1 MIKSAVQGHI
11 SRAVR
16 TTSALAM
23 ATYLVVGASAAAA
36 QSSASPFTTG
46 YRYDD
51 QGRQTG
57 VILPDP
63 DGPGGPLPFPATRN
77 TYDGNGNLTL
87 VETGQLS
94 AWQDETVL
102 PSQWSGFTVT
112 QRTRFQYDDWGRKVR
127 TSIEGSDGATYQVTQ
142 TSYDTIFGKPQCTA
156 IRMNPAV
163 FNQLP
168 GDACALGAEGTQ
180 GPDRITKNTYDQ
192 FGRVTVVKRA
202 VGTSLEQAY
211 ATYSYAYGAFV
222 DLDNPDS
229 VTDANGNKTTMEY
242 GGSVFSKISKMTFPS
257 PTSKGQVNANDYE
270 SYQYDANGNRTQ
282 LRKRD
287 GQVLTYGYDALG
299 RMTSKSG
306 ATTPAVSY
314 TYDLR
319 GLQTSAKFTSTG
331 RGITNSFDGFGRQA
345 STSNDMDGT
354 ARTLTFQNDADGNR
368 TVTWFPDGQFFI
380 YDYDGLNRWTGIR
393 ENGGTAV
400 YNMAFDAQGRR
411 AGGTRGAVRS
421 TYGYDAISR
430 LASMTD
436 DLAGT
441 AQDVT
446 LGFSYNPASQI
457 TTRTRSN
464 DAYRFTGYVNVDRSY
479 AANGLNQYT
488 TVGGKTFGYDANGN
502 LTSDGTTSFG
512 YDSENRLVS
521 TSAGASLT
529 YDPLGRLYQV
539 SGGSAGTTRFLYD
552 GDQLVAEYGS
562 NGALLRRYVHG
573 TGDDDPQL
581 WYEGSGLGDR
591 RSLQTDHQGSVVSV
605 ADAGGGATIYSYDEF
620 GIPGGNQTARF
631 QYTGQAWL
639 PEIGMYYY
647 KARIYSPTLGRFLQV
662 DPVGYTDQM
671 NTYAYVG
678 NDPLNRNDPTG
689 KYACNIKATGCKEAL
704 AKQAKAISDAKKTVG
719 EIRQIIAAL
728 KSGKSLSSSL
738 ANTAARLDKYIGA
751 GTSGNAGTLE
761 KLVIRGN
768 QAIAGLQS
776 YRNLEVKDDSTFAGN
791 AMGPNK
797 FSVTPSASVGVF
809 FHEALHESSYG
820 FEGGL
825 RQVTDLPSTPG
836 VGRYGAQAAA
846 GLAQLEGASATL
858 NNANA
863 LTYAFGFIP

>member
-1 MIKSAVQGHI
+1 MIKIAVQPSI
-11 SRAVR
+11 LRAVR

-23 ATYLVVGASAAAA
+23 ATYLVVGAAAAAA

-51 QGRQTG
+51 QGRQAG

-63 DGPGGPLPFPATRN
+63 DGPGGTLPFPATRN

-94 AWQDETVL
+94 AWQDETIL

-112 QRTRFQYDDWGRKVR
+112 QRTRFQYDDWGRKTR
-127 TSIEGSDGATYQVTQ
+127 TSIEGADGVTYQVTQ
-142 TSYDTIFGKPQCTA
+142 ISYDSIFGKPECTA
-156 IRMNPAV
+156 VRMNPAV
-163 FNQLP
+163 FNQLSS
-168 GDACALGAEGTQ
+168 DACAVGPEGSQ

-192 FGRVTVVKRA
+192 FGRVTVVKRG
-202 VGTSLEQAY
+202 VGTSLEQNY
-211 ATYSYAYGAFV
+211 ATYVYTYSGQLN
-222 DLDNPDS
+222 LDNPDS
-229 VTDANGNKTTMEY
+229 VTDANGNKTAMEY
-242 GGSVFSKISKMTFPS
+242 GGSVFSKITKMTFPS
-257 PTSKGQVNANDYE
+257 PASKGQVNANDYE

-282 LRKRD
+282 LRKRG
-287 GQVLTYGYDALG
+287 GQILKFGYDALG
-299 RMTSKSG
+299 RMTSKG
-306 ATTPAVSY
+306 GTTIPDVSY

-331 RGITNSFDGFGRQA
+331 RGITNGFDGFGRQT

-354 ARTLTFQNDADGNR
+354 ARTLTFQSDADGNR

-380 YDYDGLNRWTGIR
+380 YDYDGLNRWIQIR
-393 ENGGTAV
+393 ENGNASV
-400 YNMAFDAQGRR
+400 FVNQWDAQGRR
-411 AGGTRGAVRS
+411 AWSNRGAVRS

-430 LASMTD
+430 VASLTD

-446 LGFSYNPASQI
+446 LGLSYNPASQI

-488 TVGGKTFGYDANGN
+488 TVSGKTFGYDANGN
-502 LTSDGTTSFG
+502 LTSDGTTSFA

-521 TSAGASLT
+521 TSTGANLT

-573 TGDDDPQL
+573 TGEDDPQL

-591 RSLQTDHQGSVVSV
+591 RSLQTDHQGSVVSI
-605 ADAGGGATIYSYDEF
+605 ADAGGGAAIYSYDEF

-647 KARIYSPTLGRFLQV
+647 KARIYSPTLGRFLQT
-662 DPVGYTDQM
+662 DPIGYNDQI
-671 NTYAYVG
+671 NLYGYVS
-678 NDPLNRNDPTG
+678 NDPINATDPSGETTYNCTVTISAGVRPISNTSCTEVDDKKSSVTVNATTILQQTNDDGSTTSKIISTG
-689 KYACNIKATGCKEAL
+689 SYT
-704 AKQAKAISDAKKTVG
+704 T
-719 EIRQIIAAL
+719 
-728 KSGKSLSSSL
+728 SSL
-738 ANTAARLDKYIGA
+738 VNALQ
-751 GTSGNAGTLE
+751 GN
-761 KLVIRGN
+761 K
-768 QAIAGLQS
+768 
-776 YRNLEVKDDSTFAGN
+776 
-791 AMGPNK
+791 
-797 FSVTPSASVGVF
+797 AS
-809 FHEALHESSYG
+809 
-820 FEGGL
+820 
-825 RQVTDLPSTPG
+825 
-836 VGRYGAQAAA
+836 
-846 GLAQLEGASATL
+846 LAQGL
-858 NNANA
+858 NA
-863 LTYAFGFIP
+863 LTFRPEGPYGSWSFTSAPVVGARTYPSTGRTQPRDLREGYAMEQVRSNPGGGQPVPLRGGFNDTRFPPGSVKMRQNVNGVEIHYVRTPDGRYLDFKYK